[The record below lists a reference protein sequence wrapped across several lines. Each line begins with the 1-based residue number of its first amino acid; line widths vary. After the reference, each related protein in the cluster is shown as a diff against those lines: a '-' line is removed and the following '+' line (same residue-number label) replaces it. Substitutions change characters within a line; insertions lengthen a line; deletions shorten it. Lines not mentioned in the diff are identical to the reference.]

1 MSEFQFNCMTEANH
15 LLTQSRRQHRQSVY
29 AARDR
34 QLRRAQNRDRRLRRC
49 QRILTFCVDLALIAT
64 VTVAVLAAL
73 GLLATAVS

>member
-1 MSEFQFNCMTEANH
+1 MNIN
-15 LLTQSRRQHRQSVY
+15 LLTHTHRLLCLGTRQNTLDVQ

-34 QLRRAQNRDRRLRRC
+34 QLRRARNRDRRLRRC

>member
-1 MSEFQFNCMTEANH
+1 MNIN
-15 LLTQSRRQHRQSVY
+15 LLTHTHRLLCLANQKHTLDVQ

>member
-1 MSEFQFNCMTEANH
+1 MNID
-15 LLTQSRRQHRQSVY
+15 LLTHTHCLLCLGTRQHTLDVQ